1 MLNLYLMRHGQ
12 SLDNLNGV
20 LGGRRDEPLTPLGE
34 SQVLAAAQFL
44 KGLGVTFDAIYTSP
58 LERAKHSTDI
68 VRGVL
73 KLSWPEVVD
82 DLTERDV
89 GTLTGEPVSRIEEL
103 CAPNI
108 LKTEESEEGDGAE
121 SVTYFLSAKGAETFP
136 QMMTRA
142 RRLLKRIAVR
152 YPHGNIILV
161 THGDIGK
168 MLYASYYDFDW
179 KEVLTAFNF
188 GNADILLLS
197 ADAVDGGAHIYKA
210 EIQTKTGER

>member
-20 LGGRRDEPLTPLGE
+20 LGGRRDEPLTPQGE
-34 SQVLAAAQFL
+34 AQVLAAANYL
-44 KGLGVTFDAIYTSP
+44 KGLGVHFDAIYTSP
-58 LERAKHSTDI
+58 LERAKRSTDV

-73 KLSWPEVVD
+73 KLSWPEIVD

-89 GTLTGEPVSRIEEL
+89 GMMTGEPVSRIEEL

-108 LKTEESEEGDGAE
+108 LKNEESDDGE

-136 QMMTRA
+136 QMMTRS

-161 THGDIGK
+161 THNDIGK
-168 MLYASYYDFDW
+168 MLYASYYDLDW
-179 KEVLTAFNF
+179 KEVLTAFHF

-197 ADAVDGGAHIYKA
+197 ADAVDGNDRIF
-210 EIQTKTGER
+210 TCNV